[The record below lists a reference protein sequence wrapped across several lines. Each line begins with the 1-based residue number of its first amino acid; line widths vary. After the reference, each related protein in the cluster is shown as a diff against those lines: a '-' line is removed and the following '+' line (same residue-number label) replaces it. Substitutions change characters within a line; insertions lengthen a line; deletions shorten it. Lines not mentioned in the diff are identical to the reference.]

1 MRSVKCEFHPALI
14 NTERAESANLTITTT
29 GAPMNLA
36 TKSFRPRRCAE
47 SPVNTSP
54 VQHPAMQF
62 VVQHRAGRRLPQ
74 SIGDVMMENLDPVR
88 LVRVVAGA
96 AVLVG
101 VAASIVSCSG
111 NGSNA
116 PSTTQS
122 PTTTTTT
129 TQSPTPGAP
138 PPAPTEKSISPT
150 GGNLFTPTVRAPM
163 APTAIPGNR
172 ENTG

>member
-1 MRSVKCEFHPALI
+1 
-14 NTERAESANLTITTT
+14 
-29 GAPMNLA
+29 
-36 TKSFRPRRCAE
+36 
-47 SPVNTSP
+47 
-54 VQHPAMQF
+54 
-62 VVQHRAGRRLPQ
+62 
-74 SIGDVMMENLDPVR
+74 MMENLDPVR
-88 LVRVVAGA
+88 LARPVAGA

-101 VAASIVSCSG
+101 VAVSIVSCSG

-138 PPAPTEKSISPT
+138 PPAPTEKSINPT
-150 GGNLFTPTVRAPM
+150 GGNLFTPTVHAPP

>member
-1 MRSVKCEFHPALI
+1 
-14 NTERAESANLTITTT
+14 
-29 GAPMNLA
+29 
-36 TKSFRPRRCAE
+36 
-47 SPVNTSP
+47 
-54 VQHPAMQF
+54 
-62 VVQHRAGRRLPQ
+62 
-74 SIGDVMMENLDPVR
+74 MMENLDPVR

-96 AVLVG
+96 AVLAGLAVSI
-101 VAASIVSCSG
+101 ASCG

-116 PSTTQS
+116 PSTTQP

-138 PPAPTEKSISPT
+138 PPAPSEKSINPT
-150 GGNLFTPTVRAPM
+150 GGNLFTPTVRAPA

>member
-1 MRSVKCEFHPALI
+1 
-14 NTERAESANLTITTT
+14 
-29 GAPMNLA
+29 
-36 TKSFRPRRCAE
+36 
-47 SPVNTSP
+47 
-54 VQHPAMQF
+54 
-62 VVQHRAGRRLPQ
+62 
-74 SIGDVMMENLDPVR
+74 MMENLDPVR
-88 LVRVVAGA
+88 LARVAAGA

-138 PPAPTEKSISPT
+138 PPAPTEKGINPS
-150 GGNLFTPTVRAPM
+150 GGNLFTPTVHASP

>member
-1 MRSVKCEFHPALI
+1 
-14 NTERAESANLTITTT
+14 
-29 GAPMNLA
+29 MNLA
-36 TKSFRPRRCAE
+36 AHHFRPRRRTDSAVKT
-47 SPVNTSP
+47 PTP

-62 VVQHRAGRRLPQ
+62 VAQHRAGRRLTQ
-74 SIGDVMMENLDPVR
+74 SIGDVMMENSDATR
-88 LVRVVAGA
+88 LARVLAGA
-96 AVLVG
+96 AVLAGLV
-101 VAASIVSCSG
+101 ASIASCSG
-111 NGSNA
+111 NGPNA
-116 PSTTQS
+116 PSTTQP

-150 GGNLFTPTVRAPM
+150 GGNLFTPRVHAPP

>member
-1 MRSVKCEFHPALI
+1 
-14 NTERAESANLTITTT
+14 
-29 GAPMNLA
+29 
-36 TKSFRPRRCAE
+36 
-47 SPVNTSP
+47 
-54 VQHPAMQF
+54 
-62 VVQHRAGRRLPQ
+62 
-74 SIGDVMMENLDPVR
+74 MMENLDPVR
-88 LVRVVAGA
+88 LARVVAGA

-129 TQSPTPGAP
+129 TQSATPGAP
-138 PPAPTEKSISPT
+138 PPAPTEKSITSINPT
-150 GGNLFTPTVRAPM
+150 GGNLFTPTVHASP

>member
-1 MRSVKCEFHPALI
+1 VKCDFHPALM
-14 NTERAESANLTITTT
+14 NTEQARSANLTIATT

-36 TKSFRPRRCAE
+36 TNHFRSRGCAD
-47 SPVNTSP
+47 SAVKTSP
-54 VQHPAMQF
+54 VQHPAMQI
-62 VVQHRAGRRLPQ
+62 VIVQHRSGRCPPQ
-74 SIGDVMMENLDPVR
+74 SIGGFTMETSDAAR
-88 LVRVVAGA
+88 LARVVAGVV
-96 AVLVG
+96 VLAGIV
-101 VAASIVSCSG
+101 ASIASCSG

-122 PTTTTTT
+122 PTTTTT

-138 PPAPTEKSISPT
+138 PPAPTEKSINPT
-150 GGNLFTPTVRAPM
+150 GGNKFTPTVRAPM

>member
-1 MRSVKCEFHPALI
+1 MKFDFRPALV
-14 NTERAESANLTITTT
+14 NTERAESDDLSTATT

-36 TKSFRPRRCAE
+36 TKRFRPSRCGE
-47 SPVNTSP
+47 SAIKTE
-54 VQHPAMQF
+54 
-62 VVQHRAGRRLPQ
+62 
-74 SIGDVMMENLDPVR
+74 SIGDVVR
-88 LVRVVAGA
+88 KDSDSFRLARVLGGG
-96 AVLVG
+96 AVLAGLV
-101 VAASIVSCSG
+101 VLIASCSG

-129 TQSPTPGAP
+129 QSLAPEAP

-150 GGNLFTPTVRAPM
+150 GGNKFTPTVRAPM